1 MKSILFFISFF
12 IINSSIAQI
21 SDFKDIDFNVA
32 DNVAKMYLGSDL
44 DNLPLLAHNLT
55 IDLSSDVEKF
65 RAIYTWVCNNIKGD
79 PKQDN
84 EVIKKREAYKNDSVA
99 FLKWNKEFKK
109 IAFNKLFK
117 QKKTMCTGYAYLIKE
132 LSFLADIEC
141 VIVDGYGRTT
151 ATNVDNFELTN
162 HSWNAVKLNNKWY
175 LADATWSSGYFDDYN
190 VFINDYNDGYFLTNP
205 ILFAKSHYPSE
216 KKWLLNESLE
226 NTKFSS
232 SPMVY
237 GETYKRKIIPI
248 SPKEMHLS
256 LIKNAEIE
264 FSFTSFKSIDLNK
277 VSLMQYMGIKE
288 KPFKIYDLKNED
300 GLITFKY
307 KFKYKKDYDVHL
319 KIDDDIVAT
328 YTIKVTKS

>member
-1 MKSILFFISFF
+1 MKSILFFISSF

-21 SDFKDIDFNVA
+21 SDFKDIDFNAA
-32 DNVAKMYLGSDL
+32 DNVAKLYTGSDL

-55 IDLSSDVEKF
+55 IDLPTDVEKF
-65 RAIYTWVCNNIKGD
+65 RAIYTWVCNNIEGD

-109 IAFNKLFK
+109 IAFEKLFK

-132 LSFLADIEC
+132 LSFLVDIEC
-141 VIVDGYGRTT
+141 EIVDGYGRTT
-151 ATNVDNFELTN
+151 TTNVDNLDLTN
-162 HSWNAVKLNNKWY
+162 HSWNAVKLDNKWY

-190 VFINDYNDGYFLTNP
+190 VFINDYNDGYFLTDP
-205 ILFAKSHYPSE
+205 ILFTKSHYPLE
-216 KKWLLNESLE
+216 EKWLLNDSLE
-226 NTKFSS
+226 NTKFTK

-237 GETYKRKIIPI
+237 GETYRRKITPI
-248 SPKEMHLS
+248 SPNKMHLS
-256 LIKNAEIE
+256 SKKNAEIK
-264 FSFTSFKSIDLNK
+264 FSFKSFKSIDLNK
-277 VSLMQYMGIKE
+277 VTLMQYMGIKE
-288 KPFKIYDLKNED
+288 KLFKIYDLKNEN

-307 KFKYKKDYDVHL
+307 KFRYKKLYDVHL

-328 YTIKVTKS
+328 YTVNVSKS